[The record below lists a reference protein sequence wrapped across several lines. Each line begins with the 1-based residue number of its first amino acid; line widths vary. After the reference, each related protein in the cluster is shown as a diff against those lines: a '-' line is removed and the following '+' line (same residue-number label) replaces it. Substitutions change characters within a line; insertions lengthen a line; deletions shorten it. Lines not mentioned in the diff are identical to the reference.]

1 VDVTADV
8 DDPRVQPNIVHTRS
22 SPAILFIF
30 ASLALHVLTYVWLRW
45 AWTLPDAGFE
55 LTLPTTIEL
64 GVVEGTR
71 LDTPAATPDINPT
84 GANEPVPPAQP
95 SPPRPETK
103 PPHVDATAQ
112 KPPPPPK
119 PPKHAGPAAAIRESV
134 VKNGLAAL
142 SPPGAQ
148 LALRVDLD
156 GIRDSPLSADVSD
169 LLGGIP
175 DVHALLD
182 GSDIDPV
189 RDLSRLFLASPNL
202 QRSRVVLAGKYRG
215 DEALPRNAAENL
227 ARARGKTLEWQ
238 TSGTIPVT
246 NWENQDS
253 TERVLALF
261 GPRLFAITRADDLP
275 RVLGIA
281 QALAQRRKPAH
292 GEASAAEALLAMGEG
307 QLVTFTVENAKL
319 FARGATENI
328 PDRLVIAAS
337 APDRTKVR
345 LTSQADFA
353 TEALAERA
361 NAFWESMRQ
370 RYLRSPLLA
379 MLGVS
384 GLLERTTLRRETTH
398 LQLESTLQLEEVRL
412 ILRFVRDS
420 LANRR
425 GPAAARSS
433 TPEGDSPK
441 GQ

>member
-1 VDVTADV
+1 VSA
-8 DDPRVQPNIVHTRS
+8 HTRS
-22 SPAILFIF
+22 SPAFLFVC
-30 ASLALHVLTYVWLRW
+30 ASLALHLSTYAWLRW
-45 AWTLPDAGFE
+45 VWTLPDTGFE

-64 GVVEGTR
+64 GIVEGTQ
-71 LDTPAATPDINPT
+71 LETPAATPANNPAGT
-84 GANEPVPPAQP
+84 NEPGPPAPP
-95 SPPRPETK
+95 SRPRPATK
-103 PPHVDATAQ
+103 PARADATEQ
-112 KPPPPPK
+112 KPPPPPR
-119 PPKHAGPAAAIRESV
+119 PPKHAGPASAIRESV
-134 VKNGLAAL
+134 AKNGLAAL

-156 GIRDSPLSADVSD
+156 RIRDSPLSADVSD

-182 GSDIDPV
+182 GSEIDPV

-215 DEALPRNAAENL
+215 DEGLPRNAAENL
-227 ARARGKTLEWQ
+227 ARARGKALEWH
-238 TSGTIPVT
+238 TAGTIPVT

-261 GPRLFAITRADDLP
+261 GPSLFAITRTDDLP

-281 QALAQRRKPAH
+281 QALAKRRKTAR
-292 GEASAAEALLAMGEG
+292 GEASAAEALLAMGDG

-328 PDRLVIAAS
+328 PDRLVIAAH
-337 APDRTKVR
+337 APDGTKVR

-353 TEALAERA
+353 TEAQAERA

-384 GLLERTTLRRETTH
+384 GLLERTTLKRNSTH
-398 LQLESTLQLEEVRL
+398 LELESVLQLDEVRL
-412 ILRFVRDS
+412 IVRFLRDS

-425 GPAAARSS
+425 GPDAARN
-433 TPEGDSPK
+433 SP
-441 GQ
+441 